1 MAEIIQT
8 LKEIEKFF
16 AGLLVQNTGVPQ
28 NKVLLA
34 YSEEGRPA
42 FNIDKFA
49 YFISV
54 FSETD
59 DREIYKHRK
68 FEYNEDTE
76 KFKQSQFSQRTLRLH
91 ITSYGENTDTNL
103 IRFQNSLYDADV
115 SYLLSKNYLCLV
127 PERTNGV
134 IRLQEKIN
142 ERWWIRHDIDLY
154 FYNTLKTESEV
165 SAFESVDIRM
175 EVNK

>member
-1 MAEIIQT
+1 MAEILQT

-16 AGLLVQNTGVPQ
+16 ARLLVDNAGIPET
-28 NKVLLA
+28 KVLLA

-42 FNIDKFA
+42 FNIDKYA

-59 DREIYKHRK
+59 DRESYKHREMVYDK
-68 FEYNEDTE
+68 DAE

-91 ITSYGENTDTNL
+91 ITAYGENTDQKL
-103 IRFQNSLYDADV
+103 IRFQNLLYSADNN
-115 SYLLSKNYLCLV
+115 YNLSRNYLHIIS
-127 PERTNGV
+127 ERTNGV

-142 ERWWIRHDIDLY
+142 DRWWIRHDIDLY
-154 FYNTLKTESEV
+154 FYNTVKIESLTP
-165 SAFESVDIRM
+165 AFESVDIRM
-175 EVNK
+175 EVNH